1 MNAVA
6 YRAAFPDYPGGSST
20 GDLDLVTEGRTMGL
34 LGILLALAL
43 LMWLAFRGWSVLLV
57 APAAALLAAAMSGEP
72 LLAHWTQTFM
82 GGASRFVGKWL
93 PLFLLGGLF
102 GKLMDDSGSI
112 TSIARYLTER
122 LGTRRAML
130 AVVIASTVVTYGGVS
145 VFVAFFVLVPMA
157 EKLFRA
163 ADIPRRLMPATICL
177 GAFTFTMSA
186 LPGSPSVNNAV
197 PMPYFGTTPFAAPG
211 LGIIASIITVAFGMW
226 WLGRAEAAA
235 RKAGEGY
242 GGPDAAPAVDEKIR
256 EHATAAGDFDPAEIL
271 HGQHGDSEPPF
282 VLAILPLF
290 VVMAVNFLLSL
301 VVLPRLNFSYLA
313 EEPWRTTIGAVAGVW
328 SIVVALA
335 AGTLTVAVINYRRL
349 PALRES
355 MDAGAN
361 SSVLPLLTVGSVV
374 GFGAVVA
381 AMPAFAAIRD
391 AVLSIRGG
399 PLVSLTVAMNILAG
413 LTGSAS
419 GGMTIALDA
428 LGDTYLRLAIEHA
441 IDPALLHRVAT
452 ISAGT
457 LDALPHNGTV
467 LTLLQVSGLTHR
479 ESYFDMVMTVIV
491 SVIIALVAII
501 LLGSVFGSF

>member
-1 MNAVA
+1 
-6 YRAAFPDYPGGSST
+6 
-20 GDLDLVTEGRTMGL
+20 MGL
-34 LGILLALAL
+34 LGILIALAV

-57 APAAALLAAAMSGEP
+57 APAAALLAAAISGEP
-72 LLAHWTQTFM
+72 LLAHWTQTYM
-82 GGASRFVGKWL
+82 GGAARFVGKWL

-112 TSIARYLTER
+112 TSVARYLTEQ

-130 AVVIASTVVTYGGVS
+130 SVVLASTVVTYGGVS

-157 EKLFRA
+157 DKMFRA

-211 LGIIASIITVAFGMW
+211 LGIIASLITLAFGMW

-235 RKAGEGY
+235 RRAGEGY
-242 GGPDAAPAVDEKIR
+242 GGVPEATPIVDEKIR
-256 EHATAAGDFDPAEIL
+256 EHATTAGEFDPAEIL
-271 HGQHGDSEPPF
+271 HGQHGDSEPAF
-282 VLAILPLF
+282 ALAILPLV

-301 VVLPRLNFSYLA
+301 VVFPRLDFSYLA

-328 SIVVALA
+328 SVVVALA
-335 AGTLTVAVINYRRL
+335 AGTLTVVLINYQRL

-361 SSVLPLLTVGSVV
+361 ASVLPLLTVGSVV

-381 AMPAFAAIRD
+381 AMPAFDTVRD

-399 PLVSLTVAMNILAG
+399 PLVSLTVAMNVLAG

-428 LGDTYLRLAIEHA
+428 LGSTFLRLATEQG
-441 IDPALLHRVAT
+441 IDPALLHRLTT

-467 LTLLQVSGLTHR
+467 LTVLQVSGLTHR
-479 ESYFDMVMTVIV
+479 ESYPDMVMTVIV
-491 SVIIALVAII
+491 GVILSLAAVLV
-501 LLGSVFGSF
+501 LGSVFGSF

>member
-1 MNAVA
+1 
-6 YRAAFPDYPGGSST
+6 
-20 GDLDLVTEGRTMGL
+20 MGL
-34 LGILLALAL
+34 LGIVLALAL

-57 APAAALLAAAMSGEP
+57 APAAAILAAAMSGEP

-82 GGASRFVGKWL
+82 GGASRFVAKWF

-112 TSIARYLTER
+112 SSIARWLTER

-130 AVVIASTVVTYGGVS
+130 SVVLASAVVTYGGVS

-157 EKLFRA
+157 EEMFRA

-186 LPGSPSVNNAV
+186 LPGSPSVNNAI

-211 LGIIASIITVAFGMW
+211 LGIVASLVTMAFGMW
-226 WLGRAEAAA
+226 WLGRAGAAA

-242 GGPDAAPAVDEKIR
+242 GGEPAAAPVVDEMIR
-256 EHATAAGDFDPAEIL
+256 EHATAAGEFDPAEIL
-271 HGQHGDSEPPF
+271 HGRRGGEPPAF
-282 VLAILPLF
+282 LALLPLAG
-290 VVMAVNFLLSL
+290 VIVVNFLMSL
-301 VVLPRLNFSYLA
+301 VVLPRLDFAYLEQA
-313 EEPWRTTIGAVAGVW
+313 AWGGTTIGAVAGVW
-328 SIVVALA
+328 SVALA
-335 AGTLTVAVINYRRL
+335 LAVGALTVVVCNYRRL

-355 MDAGAN
+355 LDAGAN
-361 SSVLPLLTVGSVV
+361 SSVLPVLTVGSVV

-381 AMPAFAAIRD
+381 ALPAFAMIRD
-391 AVLSIRGG
+391 AVLSIQGG
-399 PLVSLTVAMNILAG
+399 PLVSLTVAMNMLAG

-428 LGDTYLRLAIEHA
+428 LGDTYLRLAFEHG
-441 IDPALLHRVAT
+441 IDPALMHRVTT

-467 LTLLQVSGLTHR
+467 LTVLQVCRLSHR
-479 ESYFDMVMTVIV
+479 ESYLDMVMTVVV
-491 SVIIALVAII
+491 STIIACAVVIV
-501 LLGSVFGSF
+501 LGSVFGSF

>member
-1 MNAVA
+1 
-6 YRAAFPDYPGGSST
+6 
-20 GDLDLVTEGRTMGL
+20 MGL

-57 APAAALLAAAMSGEP
+57 APVAALVAAAMSGEP

-82 GGASRFVGKWL
+82 GGASRFVARWL

-122 LGTRRAML
+122 LGTHRAML
-130 AVVIASTVVTYGGVS
+130 SVVLASAVVTYGGVS

-157 EKLFRA
+157 EEMFRSA
-163 ADIPRRLMPATICL
+163 NIPRRLMPATICL

-211 LGIIASIITVAFGMW
+211 LGIIASIITMAFGMW
-226 WLGRAEAAA
+226 WLGRALAAA

-242 GGPDAAPAVDEKIR
+242 GGAPGTTAAIDEKMR
-256 EHATAAGDFDPAEIL
+256 ERATAAGDFDPAEIL
-271 HGQHGDSEPPF
+271 HGQHSTSKPSF
-282 VLAILPLF
+282 VLALLPLV
-290 VVMAVNFLLSL
+290 VVMAMNFLMSL
-301 VVLPRLNFSYLA
+301 VVLPRLDFSFLA
-313 EEPWRTTIGAVAGVW
+313 EKAWGGISIGAVAGVW
-328 SIVVALA
+328 SVAVALA
-335 AGTLTVAVINYRRL
+335 AGVLTVIIINYRRL
-349 PALRES
+349 PTLRES

-361 SSVLPLLTVGSVV
+361 SSVLPVLTVGSVV

-381 AMPAFAAIRD
+381 AMPAFEAVRD

-399 PLVSLTVAMNILAG
+399 PLVSLTITMNLLAG

-428 LGDTYLRLAIEHA
+428 LGDTFLRMAVDHG
-441 IDPALLHRVAT
+441 IDPSLMHRITT

-467 LTLLQVSGLTHR
+467 LTVLQVSGLSHR
-479 ESYFDMVMTVIV
+479 ESYLDMVMTVIA
-491 SVIIALVAII
+491 SVIVSFVAILI
-501 LLGSVFGSF
+501 LGSVFGSF